1 MFTKLSKTF
10 CCKQVS
16 TGYQPWHNGESK
28 CHSPTSTNDHM
39 ITDKK
44 SKNLE
49 HLVKNLSCKSSW
61 EKNFF
66 VFLDSASSFR
76 LKLKVVLELTS
87 LKPNLNKEKELCKCH
102 YGVSVFTPSIRC
114 YVFIT
119 FSSHQFIPR
128 YDEILIGS
136 FFS

>member
-1 MFTKLSKTF
+1 
-10 CCKQVS
+10 
-16 TGYQPWHNGESK
+16 
-28 CHSPTSTNDHM
+28 M
-39 ITDKK
+39 ITHKK
-44 SKNLE
+44 SKNLQ

-61 EKNFF
+61 EKTFF
-66 VFLDSASSFR
+66 FFLDSASSFR
-76 LKLKVVLELTS
+76 LKLKVVLPLTS

-128 YDEILIGS
+128 YNEILIGS
-136 FFS
+136 FFSQYLLLLTEIDIKIFFHNFLFITMHFLVM